1 MACDGISGQS
11 LIGKLVGT
19 FGENYS
25 QVCQYSNM
33 FTNKIVETNF
43 TYLFITYIISVCVRE
58 FGMKGKAE
66 AWKINGGCY

>member
-1 MACDGISGQS
+1 MSCDGISGQS

-43 TYLFITYIISVCVRE
+43 TQFIYNIYYISMCEGIWDERKSRSLE
-58 FGMKGKAE
+58 
-66 AWKINGGCY
+66 N